1 MTYSD
6 PILQTSSLKQGA
18 DYLAPDG
25 SEIRLLPAMKGGGLC
40 RYTLPAGKTSSQ
52 VTHHQVEEI

>member
-1 MTYSD
+1 MTDSEAA
-6 PILQTSSLKQGA
+6 LRTGTLKPDA

-40 RYTLPAGKTSSQ
+40 HCTLPVGRTSSP
-52 VTHHQVEEI
+52 VAHR